1 MDLESDKDQSD
12 ANFDS
17 GNSKEFMEV
26 IDGYFVVCEQVCT
39 PAHSSGSDLLH
50 YYGWLNRYSWL
61 DETWEGI
68 SIS

>member
-39 PAHSSGSDLLH
+39 PGHSSGSDLLH
-50 YYGWLNRYSWL
+50 YYG
-61 DETWEGI
+61 
-68 SIS
+68 